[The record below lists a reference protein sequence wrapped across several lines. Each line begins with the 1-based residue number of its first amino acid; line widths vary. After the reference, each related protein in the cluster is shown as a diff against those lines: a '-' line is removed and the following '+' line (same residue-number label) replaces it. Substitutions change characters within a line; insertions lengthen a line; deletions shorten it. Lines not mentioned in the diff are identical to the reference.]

1 MKKVTIRLNPEQ
13 IEFLKSDGGISKA
26 TRKAIGKAMRKRNF
40 NLTFSRY
47 KHSGWIRIS
56 VQAKD
61 ENDLIVQ
68 VNELLSKLH
77 YGITQPEDWKD
88 WYLYEVKEA

>member
-26 TRKAIGKAMRKRNF
+26 TRKAISKAMQKRHF
-40 NLTFSRY
+40 NLTFSRHQ
-47 KHSGWIRIS
+47 HSGWIHIS

-61 ENDLIVQ
+61 ENDLIGRI
-68 VNELLSKLH
+68 NDLLYKLQH
-77 YGITQPEDWKD
+77 GLTQPEDWID